1 MGRFSKAIGLVLLA
15 GLALAG
21 LGCGGGGGTYWLT
34 LVYPD
39 QASLEQTVMVEV
51 FVIKA
56 SDEVSCGPLLSG
68 SSQPADYDVKATTF
82 FNGANPAEVPE
93 LKGLGGGE
101 VIFFARA
108 KDDQDV
114 FLRGCTTIK
123 VGDDVTISMD
133 HI

>member
-1 MGRFSKAIGLVLLA
+1 MRHANKVIGLVLLA

-39 QASLEQTVMVEV
+39 QASLEATVSVEV

-56 SDEVSCGPLLSG
+56 SEDVSCGPLVSG
-68 SSQPADYDVKATTF
+68 SSQPTEFDVKATAF
-82 FNGANPAEVPE
+82 FNGANPNEVPE
-93 LKGLGGGE
+93 IKGLGGGE
-101 VIFFARA
+101 VLFFARA
-108 KDDQDV
+108 KNPEV
-114 FLRGCTTIK
+114 FLRGCTQIK
-123 VGDDVTISMD
+123 VGDDVTITMQ